1 MLNSFVAFGAILES
15 KKSMEAT
22 VMGQLHVDLCEAG
35 EMGSAKVAAPMETE
49 GPLSQVPLSDGHPDM
64 VDVTEEPNGT
74 EASLRG
80 RPRLGDKGDDG
91 GADGLGP
98 GAKGL
103 PPVVTTGKGVEPSV
117 REGSEFLRPPT
128 IRTVGLAGSEVT
140 DDLTDLST
148 RNGREGVVELWNPRL
163 APTP

>member
-1 MLNSFVAFGAILES
+1 MLNSFVTFGAIQES

-49 GPLSQVPLSDGHPDM
+49 GPLSQVPLSDGHPDT
-64 VDVTEEPNGT
+64 VDVTEEPNGA

-80 RPRLGDKGDDG
+80 RPLLGDKGDDG

-98 GAKGL
+98 SATGL
-103 PPVVTTGKGVEPSV
+103 PPVVATARASSQASGRAASSCGRQPSAPWALPGRRCRTTS
-117 REGSEFLRPPT
+117 
-128 IRTVGLAGSEVT
+128 RT
-140 DDLTDLST
+140 
-148 RNGREGVVELWNPRL
+148 
-163 APTP
+163 